1 MDKDYEQFNAW
12 CSEWYSAN
20 DCRVKNQDACTVR
33 KNYRKGR
40 IKTQA
45 QAIRQC
51 AKQSVPKKNGE
62 EILTVTIW
70 RSIIRECVRQ
80 IRELDIEE
88 IRRLIIE
95 RNDD

>member
-1 MDKDYEQFNAW
+1 MDNDLEQFRTRCDEWFTENDCCVKDKDS
-12 CSEWYSAN
+12 C
-20 DCRVKNQDACTVR
+20 VVR
-33 KNYRKGR
+33 KNYQKGR

-62 EILTVTIW
+62 DILTVMIW
-70 RSIIRECVRQ
+70 RSIIRECIRQ
-80 IRELDIEE
+80 IRDLDIEE

-95 RNDD
+95 RHNE